1 MTGATGAVDHLG
13 ILVVCYL
20 KDDDDLPLLDLH
32 LARVARHRRVPTTTF
47 VAANRASDAARERL
61 TARPDTVV
69 CDLAPTDLRGS
80 REHAAYLDALV
91 PIALDA
97 GVSHVCTLDVDS
109 FPIRDDWVEVV
120 AGAAPAESGL
130 AAVCRLE
137 NGDTLLPHP
146 SCTFARR
153 DFFAVDPPSF
163 SPDSDGTPEFRRF
176 LRTTGQRAD
185 TGIRLGERQWAAGR
199 PWGRLTRS
207 NRRDPHYLMAGIYA
221 DVVFHLGGV
230 GRGKLF
236 RRDLAESTIHRATR
250 PIERLPVGAGA
261 LAHAKRAALTKVRAR
276 REAELARQNRATYQ
290 VLRRWLLTDPD
301 GLFAYLRGE

>member
-1 MTGATGAVDHLG
+1 MVDHLG

-32 LARVARHRRVPTTTF
+32 LARVARHRQVRTTTF
-47 VAANRASDAARERL
+47 VAANRATDAARAL
-61 TARPDTVV
+61 VAAQPDTVL
-69 CDLAPTDLRGS
+69 CDLPSTDLRGS

-109 FPIRDDWVEVV
+109 FPVRDDWVDV
-120 AGAAPAESGL
+120 AAAAMPAESGL

-137 NGDTLLPHP
+137 NGDTRLPHP

-185 TGIRLGERQWAAGR
+185 TGIRLGERLWSAGR
-199 PWGRLTRS
+199 PWGRLTRT

-221 DVVFHLGGV
+221 DAVFHLGGV

-236 RRDLAESTIHRATR
+236 RRDLAQSTIHRATR
-250 PIERLPVGAGA
+250 PIERLPVGTGSVAQ
-261 LAHAKRAALTKVRAR
+261 AKRAALTRVRGR
-276 REAELARQNRATYQ
+276 REAQLAQQNRATFE
-290 VLRRWLLTDPD
+290 VLRHWLLADPD
-301 GLFAYLRGE
+301 GLLGYLRGE